1 MTLSVAKYY
10 LALRKYDLWPHFWQ
24 YCVIR
29 YREFQ
34 YEVIMSATGCPRK
47 RSSKYGVSLVRA
59 DSVATLI
66 MTRIIYLTHCWS
78 LDCHQWRGIFQRIF
92 QLHWAVIP
100 ANVWSDLT
108 TLVTKNTEQSMW
120 NIIWNHMIL
129 EYLFC
134 LFIKNIQD
142 LQAMV
147 ITFHI
152 VLHFNDVWVF
162 LSCV

>member
-1 MTLSVAKYY
+1 MTLSVAKCY
-10 LALRKYDLWPHFWQ
+10 LVLRKYDLWPHFWQ

-108 TLVTKNTEQSMW
+108 TLVTKNTEQSMQGS
-120 NIIWNHMIL
+120 
-129 EYLFC
+129 Y
-134 LFIKNIQD
+134 IQD
-142 LQAMV
+142 GKSIGTAIFDQTKPLYLTNQNSLYFCINQWTV
-147 ITFHI
+147 C
-152 VLHFNDVWVF
+152 
-162 LSCV
+162 S

>member
-108 TLVTKNTEQSMW
+108 TLVTR
-120 NIIWNHMIL
+120 IL
-129 EYLFC
+129 NKVCQILYQTAWSW
-134 LFIKNIQD
+134 NIQD